1 MPDRSFRFHSAVDG
15 MSIQAYVWT
24 SASPRTVVV
33 IAHGAAEHALRYD
46 RFARALNEA
55 GIEAWAPDHRGH
67 GQSAG
72 PEGLGDFGEGGWD
85 ALVADI
91 GQIVG
96 MAREARP
103 GVPVV
108 LLGHSMGAAAA
119 QQFAPDGS
127 QAIDALVLSGSTAR
141 EVPKEGEAP
150 PPFEPNKPFEPART
164 PYDWLS
170 RDEAEVDKYIADPM
184 CGFETQ
190 TARRPAI
197 RANPFTLADPARLR
211 QIRNDLPVL
220 LVAGDADPI
229 NNHLEGLHLL
239 ESRWRGAGVQQIDTL
254 YYPGGRHEMLNE
266 TNRDE
271 VTADIIAWLE
281 RTFALEEGFRG

>member
-1 MPDRSFRFHSAVDG
+1 
-15 MSIQAYVWT
+15 
-24 SASPRTVVV
+24 VVV
-33 IAHGAAEHALRYD
+33 IAHGAAEHALRYE
-46 RFARALNEA
+46 RFARALNAA
-55 GIEAWAPDHRGH
+55 GVEAWAPDHRGH

-91 GQIVG
+91 GQLVG
-96 MAREARP
+96 MAREAHP
-103 GVPVV
+103 GVPVA
-108 LLGHSMGAAAA
+108 LLGHSMGAAAS

-127 QAIDALVLSGSTAR
+127 HTIDALILSGSTAR
-141 EVPKEGEAP
+141 ELPKEGEAP

-164 PYDWLS
+164 AYDWLS

-190 TARRPAI
+190 TARRSAF

-211 QIRNDLPVL
+211 QIRGDLPVL

-229 NNHLEGLHLL
+229 NNNLEGLRLL
-239 ESRWRGAGVQQIDTL
+239 ESRWREAGVQRIDTL

-271 VTADIIAWLE
+271 VTADIIAWLN
-281 RTFALEEGFRG
+281 RTLAP